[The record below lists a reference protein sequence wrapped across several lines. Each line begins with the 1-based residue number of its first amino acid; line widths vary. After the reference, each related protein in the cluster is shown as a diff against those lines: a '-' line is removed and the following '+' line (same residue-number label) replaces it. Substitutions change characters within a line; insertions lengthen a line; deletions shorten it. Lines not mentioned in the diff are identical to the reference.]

1 MDGLVMGGGDY
12 PCGFMVGDSGRDGFS
27 WRSME
32 LGYLVI
38 IGLSS

>member
-32 LGYLVI
+32 FRVFSYNRVE
-38 IGLSS
+38 